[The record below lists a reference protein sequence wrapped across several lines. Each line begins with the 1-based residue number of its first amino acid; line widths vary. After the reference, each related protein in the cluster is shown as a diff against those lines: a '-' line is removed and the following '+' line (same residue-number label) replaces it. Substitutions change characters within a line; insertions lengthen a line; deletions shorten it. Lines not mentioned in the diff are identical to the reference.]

1 MIAIDMECCTGC
13 GVCLQVCPREVL
25 SLEARRAV
33 VRDHPA
39 ECGACR
45 LNCPADAIVVTK
57 GTGCLLAIL
66 REDIMKTARPGTGCG
81 CGASGGGL
89 PGGGCG

>member
-25 SLEARRAV
+25 SLEARR
-33 VRDHPA
+33 
-39 ECGACR
+39 
-45 LNCPADAIVVTK
+45 ADAIVVTK